1 MINTKKVRELME
13 ERNITARA
21 LASMTGVGES
31 MMSYIIHGF
40 REPNVRT
47 LALMAKALGCT
58 LDELVLEV

>member
-1 MINTKKVRELME
+1 MVNTKKVKELME
-13 ERNITARA
+13 ERNITARS

-47 LALMAKALGCT
+47 LALMAKALGCK
-58 LDELVLEV
+58 LDDLVIEI